1 METNILEENH
11 TKNRADL
18 LLDVERVISNKNP
31 KLLKIIP
38 GFIIRYLKRIVH
50 QDQINPFL
58 IRSANIKGLEF
69 AIDTLEE
76 YRITYSTRGL
86 ENIPD
91 EGRFI
96 FASNHPMGAMDGIAL
111 IVAVGEKFKDMKFPV
126 NDILMNIKGLDT
138 IFIPINKHGA
148 NSKEAANQLD
158 NAYSSDSQILMF
170 PAGLVSRKQKK
181 GIIDL
186 EWKTH
191 FIKKA
196 ITYKRDIIPVHITG
210 KNSNFFYNLANWR
223 KRLKIKANIEM
234 LYLVDEV
241 FKQGGENLVISF
253 GKPISWEEISKEK
266 DKLKSA
272 QRIKD
277 VVYELNKA
285 CNTTDTAR
293 KT

>member
-11 TKNRADL
+11 TENRADL
-18 LLDVERVISNKNP
+18 LLDVERVIANKNP

>member
-18 LLDVERVISNKNP
+18 LLDVERVIANKNP

>member
-1 METNILEENH
+1 METSKLQDDQTEN
-11 TKNRADL
+11 REDL
-18 LLDVERVISNKNP
+18 LIDVERVIANKNP
-31 KLLKIIP
+31 KLLKITP
-38 GFIIRYLKRIVH
+38 GFILRYLKRLVH
-50 QDQINPFL
+50 QDQINPYL
-58 IRSANIKGLEF
+58 IRSAHIKGLEF
-69 AIDTLEE
+69 AKETLAE
-76 YRITYSTRGL
+76 YKITYTSKGID
-86 ENIPD
+86 NIPD

-96 FASNHPMGAMDGIAL
+96 FASNHPLGGMDGIAL
-111 IVAVGEKFKDMKFPV
+111 IVAVGEKCKNMKFPV

-138 IFIPINKHGA
+138 IFIPINKHGN
-148 NSKEAANQLD
+148 NSKDAAKQLD
-158 NAYSSDSQILMF
+158 EAYDSDAQILMF
-170 PAGLVSRKQKK
+170 PAGLVSRKQKS

-234 LYLVDEV
+234 LFLVDEI

-266 DKLKSA
+266 DKSKSA
-272 QRIKD
+272 QKIKD
-277 VVYELNKA
+277 IVYGLH
-285 CNTTDTAR
+285 
-293 KT
+293 